1 MAEAVTIFNVR
12 LNLIKFNHLDFQIFE
27 SKPPAYY
34 QKSSGPQLV
43 LNLDN
48 SLSAL
53 PD

>member
-1 MAEAVTIFNVR
+1 MEEALPIFTVS
-12 LNLIKFNHLDFQIFE
+12 LNLFKFNHLDFQILE
-27 SKPPAYY
+27 SKPLAYY